1 MKKFFEKCKL
11 SKGEILAMIM
21 LTLFLISAYLLYVL
35 QRTKEIPFI
44 YNQF

>member
-11 SKGEILAMIM
+11 NKGEILAMIM

-35 QRTKEIPFI
+35 QKTKEIPFI